1 MSFAAV
7 YLLQPWTPYPLTGW
21 TARHWGLSI
30 PWMIEVFKEPSK
42 CATLICVSSNSELI
56 QYRLRDIQSTARP
69 LILWISA
76 KRERSFDFPSG
87 LLSALEKK
95 NILWFVNNTVQ
106 YSIQMDLLTS
116 CQELI
121 ILIFLPGPWKSHWIF
136 TEWNLLSQNN
146 NQSCQT
152 CVLYF
157 STSEGI
163 YCSVAF

>member
-1 MSFAAV
+1 MAKLKTWLKNLLMNFTAV

-76 KRERSFDFPSG
+76 KRENNYLDFLSG
-87 LLSALEKK
+87 LLSVLRKKKKK
-95 NILWFVNNTVQ
+95 NILFYV
-106 YSIQMDLLTS
+106 LLAPLCNS
-116 CQELI
+116 L
-121 ILIFLPGPWKSHWIF
+121 FRWI
-136 TEWNLLSQNN
+136 
-146 NQSCQT
+146 
-152 CVLYF
+152 Y
-157 STSEGI
+157 
-163 YCSVAF
+163 